1 MFFVKGVM
9 MKLRVDAAEHGLSED
24 YLRRK
29 KDCLLLMN
37 FTVGLK
43 VE

>member
-1 MFFVKGVM
+1 M
-9 MKLRVDAAEHGLSED
+9 MKLRVDAAVLGLSER
-24 YLRRK
+24 YLRIERRT
-29 KDCLLLMN
+29 LLMN